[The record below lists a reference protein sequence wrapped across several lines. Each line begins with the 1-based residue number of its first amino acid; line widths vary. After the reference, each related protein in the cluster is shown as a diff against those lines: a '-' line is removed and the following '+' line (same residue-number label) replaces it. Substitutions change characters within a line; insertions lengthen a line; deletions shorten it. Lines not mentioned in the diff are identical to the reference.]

1 MRIRFG
7 TLLLSAAIALV
18 LWGMAHGTSS
28 IDRGVDIPV
37 LFDGVPDDLV
47 IVGQSVDKVNLRVLG
62 SRAALRNVTSDR
74 LEYRVD
80 VAGAKPGHAVYEV
93 DPSRIELPR
102 GVRAVSRSPAAI
114 EVDFEHRGRKAV
126 DVRADLQGEVAPG
139 FRISSIEVDPPR
151 VWLVGARGEVMR
163 LAQVETEPI
172 DVTNLQAPIER
183 KARVAV
189 AEEHVWP
196 EEDGPVNVRIGIE
209 PAPAPAEENAAAGP
223 SGANSTRS
231 RR

>member
-114 EVDFEHRGRKAV
+114 EVDFEHRARKAV
-126 DVRADLQGEVAPG
+126 DVRPELLGEVAPG
-139 FRISSIEVDPPR
+139 FRVASIAVDPPR

-163 LAQVETEPI
+163 LSQVETEPI
-172 DVTNLQAPIER
+172 DVTNLQTPVER
-183 KARVAV
+183 KARLAV

-196 EEDGPVNVRIGIE
+196 EEDGPVDVRIAIE
-209 PAPAPAEENAAAGP
+209 PAPPPAEESATAAPPAAGSP
-223 SGANSTRS
+223 RS

>member
-18 LWGMAHGTSS
+18 LWGMAHGTSR

-37 LFDGVPDDLV
+37 IFDGVPDDLV
-47 IVGQSVDKVNLRVLG
+47 IVGQSVDKVNLRLLG
-62 SRAALRNVTSDR
+62 SRAALRNVSPDR

-102 GVRAVSRSPAAI
+102 GVRTVSRSPAAI

-126 DVRADLQGEVAPG
+126 DVKADVQGDPASG
-139 FRISSIEVDPPR
+139 FRVGAIAVDPPR

-163 LAQVETEPI
+163 VSQVETEPI
-172 DVTNLQAPIER
+172 DVANLQTPIER
-183 KARVAV
+183 KVRLAV
-189 AEEHVWP
+189 AEQHVWP
-196 EEDGPVNVRIGIE
+196 EEDGPVTVRIGIE
-209 PAPAPAEENAAAGP
+209 PAPVSAEESAAPAP
-223 SGANSTRS
+223 GASPRS

>member
-62 SRAALRNVTSDR
+62 SRAALRNVSSDR

-114 EVDFEHRGRKAV
+114 EVDFEHRGRKTV
-126 DVRADLQGEVAPG
+126 DVKPDVQGEVAPG
-139 FRISSIEVDPPR
+139 FRIASIAVDPPR

-163 LAQVETEPI
+163 LGQIETEPI
-172 DVTNLQAPIER
+172 DVSNLQAPIER
-183 KARVAV
+183 KVRLSVD
-189 AEEHVWP
+189 EEHVWP
-196 EEDGPVNVRIGIE
+196 EEDGPVEVRIGIE
-209 PAPAPAEENAAAGP
+209 PAPPPAEESAAGAP
-223 SGANSTRS
+223 PATASPRS